1 MAIAELILENSRAAP
16 LNWSSEVW
24 RTLDITSGSIQIIL
38 FLLSTTLNP
47 IVFYH
52 YWKLPSTVPNILYR
66 LLAISDF
73 MTNLARPL
81 FIAAGHFSP
90 RENKSLS
97 VLIDTNLYS
106 IIFTVMVRVSMTM
119 SFTSVALLALT
130 RAMKIQWPFYHIK
143 KRYIFIWLSFIVT
156 FISLVMI
163 GNMVSEKNTLKN
175 FICVGTVI
183 ALQFKNITLSG
194 QDKQIQTAD
203 ASLLSR
209 LSYIPMY
216 FHAVIAVLVS
226 IWAAVAL
233 ARTIQES
240 KVTKSCG
247 MSNCGT
253 HRTPFQKAMNK
264 FRGCGAI
271 VIMNLT
277 NVLLMV
283 SLISL
288 ILTVKFADV
297 KYAIGDGRIGFC
309 QSIYVV
315 QFVFPT
321 IIASTNPLVLIK
333 FNLELRRRV
342 VFWRTTS
349 QQQNQIT
356 PTSRLETSF
365 QLN

>member
-1 MAIAELILENSRAAP
+1 
-16 LNWSSEVW
+16 
-24 RTLDITSGSIQIIL
+24 
-38 FLLSTTLNP
+38 
-47 IVFYH
+47 
-52 YWKLPSTVPNILYR
+52 
-66 LLAISDF
+66 

-90 RENKSLS
+90 SENKSLS

-106 IIFTVMVRVSMTM
+106 IIFAVMVRVGMTM

-130 RAMKIQWPFYHIK
+130 RAIKIQWPFFHIK
-143 KRYIFIWLSFIVT
+143 KRHIFIWLSLVAT
-156 FISLVMI
+156 YISLVMI
-163 GNMVSEKNTLKN
+163 GNMVSERNTLKN

-183 ALQFKNITLSG
+183 ALQFKNISMAG
-194 QDKQIQTAD
+194 QDKQMQAAD

-209 LSYIPMY
+209 LSHIPMY
-216 FHAVIAVLVS
+216 FHAVIAVIVS

-233 ARTIQES
+233 ARTIKEN

-247 MSNCGT
+247 MSNCRT
-253 HRTPFQKAMNK
+253 QKTPFQKAMNK

-277 NVLLMV
+277 NICLMV

-288 ILTVKFADV
+288 ILTVKYADV
-297 KYAIGDGRIGFC
+297 KYAVGDGRIGFC

-321 IIASTNPLVLIK
+321 IIAATNPLVLMK

-342 VFWRTTS
+342 VFWKRSS
-349 QQQNQIT
+349 QQVT
-356 PTSRLETSF
+356 PSSRLDTSF
-365 QLN
+365 QPN